1 MDDRMSRQEQNSH
14 YNCILFVLVNFALFA
29 LLDTGIAYRGGL
41 KNWPAGQVS
50 VWTTKCT
57 GEDSGVGHC
66 IAERTGADKMLTSG
80 QSELLRN
87 PLKGWDRRS

>member
-1 MDDRMSRQEQNSH
+1 M
-14 YNCILFVLVNFALFA
+14 NFALFV
-29 LLDTGIAYRGGL
+29 LLETGIAYRGGL
-41 KNWPAGQVS
+41 KNWPAGEVS

-66 IAERTGADKMLTSG
+66 IAERTGADEMLASG
-80 QSELLRN
+80 QSELSRN